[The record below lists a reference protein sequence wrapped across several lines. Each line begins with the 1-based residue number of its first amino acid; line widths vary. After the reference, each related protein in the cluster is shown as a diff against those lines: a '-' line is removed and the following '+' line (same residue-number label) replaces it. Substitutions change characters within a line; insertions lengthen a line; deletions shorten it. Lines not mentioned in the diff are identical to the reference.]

1 MRIGME
7 EITYRLDTRYRGSAV
22 AVNGSTRR
30 EGCQAVR
37 KTGILLLLLFHLLA
51 SSCSA
56 QLASDAQ
63 KCEKNVT
70 NNPDLAL
77 EGCTALIES
86 GRLSEEDVFKV
97 LIIRGVA
104 YRNKGNYNQAI
115 QDFDKA
121 IRLKPDVAEAF
132 NNRGVTYDYKGDY
145 ERAIQDYNQVIRLR
159 PDDAAAFNN
168 RGLVY
173 HEKGEYDRAIQDFDQ
188 AIRLKPGYAEAFES
202 RGSAYLARGDYDR
215 AIQDYGQAIK
225 LEPNYAGDFSDRAF
239 AYDCKKDYR
248 RALQDYDL
256 AVRLN
261 PQDAHIVGGRGVTR
275 FYLGEFKAAEDDIA
289 HSLSLAPTDAYSA
302 TWLYLAQARS
312 GKDAQ
317 AELRKNSA
325 ALKSG
330 SWPEPVIRMYLRS
343 LKAEDVLALAKD
355 SDAKKNSKQQC
366 QVFFYF
372 GEDALLHG
380 NPVEARKL
388 FQKAILTGAAGT
400 YEYIGAMAELDR
412 MKSQQHPSK
421 TTE

>member
-1 MRIGME
+1 VNRSTQRGGCK
-7 EITYRLDTRYRGSAV
+7 TR
-22 AVNGSTRR
+22 T
-30 EGCQAVR
+30 
-37 KTGILLLLLFHLLA
+37 TGFLLLLLFHVLA
-51 SSCSA
+51 ASGCSA
-56 QLASDAQ
+56 QLANDAQ

-70 NNPDLAL
+70 SKPDLAL

-86 GRLSEEDVFKV
+86 GRLSEEDAFKV
-97 LIIRGVA
+97 LLIRGVA
-104 YRNKGNYNQAI
+104 YRNKGNYDQAI

-121 IRLKPDVAEAF
+121 IRLKPDIAEAF

-145 ERAIQDYNQVIRLR
+145 ELAIQDYNHVIKLR
-159 PDDAAAFNN
+159 PDYAPAFNN

-215 AIQDYGQAIK
+215 AIQDYGQAIT

-256 AVRLN
+256 AVQLN
-261 PQDAHIVGGRGVTR
+261 PQDAHILGGRGATR
-275 FYLGEFKAAEDDIA
+275 FYLGQFKTAEDDIA
-289 HSLSLAPTDAYSA
+289 RSLRLAPTDTYSA
-302 TWLYLAQARS
+302 IWLYLAQAKS
-312 GKDAQ
+312 GSDAQ

-343 LKAEDVLALAKD
+343 LEPEDVLASARD
-355 SDAKKNSKQQC
+355 ADAKKNSKQQC
-366 QVFFYF
+366 QAFFYL
-372 GEDALLHG
+372 GEDALLRGHHG
-380 NPVEARKL
+380 EARKL
-388 FQKAILTGAAGT
+388 FQQAISTGAAGT
-400 YEYIGAMAELDR
+400 YEYIGAIVEFDR
-412 MKSQQHPSK
+412 MKSQQYPSK
-421 TTE
+421 ATE